1 MHNAVCH
8 VSVPQMPPRE
18 ARKYLETKGNLVE
31 LKEYTRRCRYEVRAL
46 GEGRQL
52 FWEGNI
58 GEICWLSG
66 FWLLELEA
74 ALCGVDGDGRLHD
87 RLDARFPEG

>member
-8 VSVPQMPPRE
+8 VSVPQKPPRE

-31 LKEYTRRCRYEVRAL
+31 LKEYRGDVGMKFGPWAKGVNCFGKGTLERSA
-46 GEGRQL
+46 
-52 FWEGNI
+52 
-58 GEICWLSG
+58 G

-74 ALCGVDGDGRLHD
+74 ALCGVVDGDGRLHD